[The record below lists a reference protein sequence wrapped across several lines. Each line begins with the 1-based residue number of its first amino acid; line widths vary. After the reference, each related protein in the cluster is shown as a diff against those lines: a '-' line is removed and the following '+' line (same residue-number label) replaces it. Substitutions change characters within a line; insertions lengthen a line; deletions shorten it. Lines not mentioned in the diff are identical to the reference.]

1 MLDSFSI
8 LQEVHQ
14 FAVIH
19 QFVQKF
25 PFAFPSPGLTQ
36 WVPAQVCPPDL
47 SHIENNWLIGS
58 YIP

>member
-47 SHIENNWLIGS
+47 SHIENN
-58 YIP
+58 

>member
-19 QFVQKF
+19 QSWFNSF
-25 PFAFPSPGLTQ
+25 
-36 WVPAQVCPPDL
+36 WVPAQLCPPDL

-58 YIP
+58 YTLW